1 MAAADFPHRGSF
13 RPSNAVAPMKASL
26 AACVCLLSVAHAK
39 PPPTTKGIVAYS
51 PGALGADYA
60 RAAFYVSL
68 DAHPFNY
75 LATDAEGRTH
85 HILRKEMVE
94 VLELSAFSPDLSTE
108 AQRLALEADL
118 VRLRER
124 ADALPVLR
132 PFLPVVE
139 EETTARLARYAG
151 GERLVAGV
159 WRPDGAIP
167 DPSADDFLP
176 ASTNGD
182 GLLAVERLETLDGK
196 VYGRARIVRVEL
208 DNAVV
213 FHSRGVA
220 VVPAAKFDETIREAI
235 PFDYTGAEAVAAAR
249 RVVEDE
255 SALDLVSS
263 VCDILVLRVL
273 QGGVIGNVMVWHSC
287 PGGMMAPDCEYV
299 EIDAQALGL
308 VDGQY
313 LSGVRLQRFREPYVD
328 YGPHGHRM
336 TVPLWRHLPGSGF
349 VSRPIP

>member
-1 MAAADFPHRGSF
+1 
-13 RPSNAVAPMKASL
+13 MKASL
-26 AACVCLLSVAHAK
+26 AACACLLSVVHAK

-60 RAAFYVSL
+60 RAALYVSL

-139 EETTARLARYAG
+139 EETAARLARYTG

-176 ASTNGD
+176 LSAAGD

-213 FHSRGVA
+213 FHSGGVA
-220 VVPAAKFDETIREAI
+220 VVPAAKFNETIREAI

-255 SALDLVSS
+255 AAKEAALDLVST
-263 VCDILVLRVL
+263 VCDIRVLQVL
-273 QGGVIGNVMVWHSC
+273 QGGVIGNVMVWHGW
-287 PGGMMAPDCEYV
+287 PGGGMMTLDCEYV

-308 VDGQY
+308 VDRQY
-313 LSGVRLQRFREPYVD
+313 LSGVRLQRLRDPYVD
-328 YGPHGHRM
+328 YGPEGHRM
-336 TVPLWRHLPGSGF
+336 TIPRWRHLPGSGF
-349 VSRPIP
+349 VSRPSGDFP